1 MEYHGGVMTDPVQ
14 EHMLIVQIWML
25 VIQSLALGGLIWYTW
40 VTRGIR
46 KSSQDQVRV
55 SQDLI
60 KVAMDQVE
68 GLSKPCLTLYS
79 GLRDRMDA
87 IGDMRGAVGN
97 TVARGDQGSFVLQ
110 NIGNGIA
117 LNVCYQ
123 FLRVPREEAARQHH
137 RRYVQHI
144 LATQKVTMPEPM
156 TAYGGD
162 WKLHLE
168 YQSIGGRKYKS
179 IVTINDRV
187 LTAFVFNPIAEE

>member
-1 MEYHGGVMTDPVQ
+1 MKYHGGVMADPVQ
-14 EHMLIVQIWML
+14 EHMLTVQIWML

-46 KSSQDQVRV
+46 KASQDQVRV

-79 GLRDRMDA
+79 GLRDGADA
-87 IGDMRGAVGN
+87 IMAMNGAVGN

-117 LNVCYQ
+117 LNVRYQ
-123 FLRVPREEAARQHH
+123 FLRVPREEVARQHH
-137 RRYVQHI
+137 EHYLQHI
-144 LATQKVTMPEPM
+144 LTIGN
-156 TAYGGD
+156 YI
-162 WKLHLE
+162 L
-168 YQSIGGRKYKS
+168 SIKAS
-179 IVTINDRV
+179 
-187 LTAFVFNPIAEE
+187 AEEDTIRS

>member
-1 MEYHGGVMTDPVQ
+1 MTDLTQ
-14 EHMLIVQIWML
+14 EHLLVVQILML
-25 VIQSLALGGLIWYTW
+25 VIQFFALAGLIWYTV

-55 SQDLI
+55 SQELI

-79 GLRDRMDA
+79 GLRDGADA
-87 IGDMRGAVGN
+87 ILAMGGAVGN

-110 NIGNGIA
+110 NVGNGIA
-117 LNVCYQ
+117 LNVSYQ
-123 FLRVPREEAARQHH
+123 FLRVPREEIARQHH

-144 LATQKVTMPEPM
+144 LAAQKVTMPEPM

-162 WKLHLE
+162 WELHIE
-168 YQSIGGRKYKS
+168 YLSIGGRKYRS
-179 IVTINDRV
+179 IVTISGPDHT
-187 LTAFVFNPIAEE
+187 LTALHFARVEK

>member
-1 MEYHGGVMTDPVQ
+1 MTDPIQ
-14 EHMLIVQIWML
+14 ENMLTVQIWML
-25 VIQSLALGGLIWYTW
+25 AVQFLALGGLIWYTV

-46 KSSQDQVRV
+46 RASQEQVRI

-79 GLRDRMDA
+79 GLRDGIDA
-87 IGDMRGAVGN
+87 IWERGGAIGN

-123 FLRVPREEAARQHH
+123 FLRIPREEGAGQRQEH
-137 RRYVQHI
+137 YMQHI
-144 LATQKVTMPEPM
+144 LAAEKVTMSASI
-156 TAYGGD
+156 TAYDGE
-162 WKLHLE
+162 WELQIE
-168 YQSIGGRKYKS
+168 YQSIGGRKYQS
-179 IVTINDRV
+179 IVTISGPDHT
-187 LTAFVFNPIAEE
+187 LTAFRFTSANE